1 MGYAQ
6 WYVKFIG
13 EISEP
18 YSDNYVEETSLD
30 STKKLFFR
38 PMIMSYFIK
47 SFPIPKGFSLCKIWF
62 VIKVLAQ
69 LLFKAKTRI
78 KFMAWWKIKT
88 LYNVLWLNPTNLATR
103 DYFVTFLKTLQNNF
117 SLPVWFGKSCR
128 CCLCLYTT
136 NADIISI

>member
-18 YSDNYVEETSLD
+18 YSDNYVEETRLG
-30 STKKLFFR
+30 STKLFFR
-38 PMIMSYFIK
+38 PMILSYFIK

-62 VIKVLAQ
+62 AIKVLAQ

-78 KFMAWWKIKT
+78 KFMACWKIKSFCIT
-88 LYNVLWLNPTNLATR
+88 
-103 DYFVTFLKTLQNNF
+103 
-117 SLPVWFGKSCR
+117 
-128 CCLCLYTT
+128 
-136 NADIISI
+136 IILILGYVFYM